1 MQLQINHEPRSFT
14 TAKLQRK
21 FSARVCSAC
30 PCQIDLTSCKLC
42 KSNIMD
48 QTLARFASPRRGAS
62 RGSGSPFS
70 DLACAA
76 PGRAALR
83 ESDPQVKLTRGAGPE
98 TTHSVVS
105 RRPRLL
111 GRAWVLHRRSTS
123 QAVHAK
129 LSRRQRAS
137 WIRRARGAR

>member
-30 PCQIDLTSCKLC
+30 QIDLTSCKLC

-48 QTLARFASPRRGAS
+48 QTLARFAPPRRAVEL
-62 RGSGSPFS
+62 RGVA
-70 DLACAA
+70 DL
-76 PGRAALR
+76 RSSVRSTALR
-83 ESDPQVKLTRGAGPE
+83 ASDPQVKLTRDAGPE

-111 GRAWVLHRRSTS
+111 GRAGKYSCQGHGSICQVVTCSQLYVSLAPEHR
-123 QAVHAK
+123 Q
-129 LSRRQRAS
+129 LSMRD
-137 WIRRARGAR
+137 